1 MKITFF
7 IGGLGKGGAERVVC
21 NLSNYL
27 VSCGHEID
35 IMTIGDDD
43 NYGLDN
49 RIKRY
54 KLIQNHE
61 RKNVLIDCIR
71 RLTRLLRYLKNKRD
85 VFIVMLPFTTIL
97 LLKLRFLVKGK
108 IIASERAFP
117 SYYSKR
123 QQSQLRKLS
132 HRADA
137 WIFQTKASR
146 SWYGHSIGKAKSI
159 IIANPINENFVKDYQ
174 VQIRRKI
181 IVTAG
186 RLTEVKNHAL
196 LIEAFSKIANEFIDY
211 KLIIYGE
218 GSLRHSLE
226 TEAHELGIG
235 NRVSF
240 PGFAEWGKESYDASL
255 FVLSSNLEGMPNSLM
270 EAMALGIPCISTDC
284 EGGGAAFLIENEI
297 NGLLV
302 PVNDVNALADAM
314 RRMLNDHV
322 FAEKCGKNA
331 HDICYRLAP
340 ERIYGEWESFIK
352 EVCYKKEMI

>member
-1 MKITFF
+1 MKLTFF
-7 IGGLGKGGAERVVC
+7 LGGLSGGGAERVVC
-21 NLSNYL
+21 NLANYL
-27 VSCGHEID
+27 LLHHHEID
-35 IMTIGDDD
+35 IVTIGDSEAYQLDD
-43 NYGLDN
+43 
-49 RIKRY
+49 RIQRF

-61 RKNVLIDCIR
+61 RKNVLMDSIR
-71 RLTRLLRYLKNKRD
+71 RFVRLIRYLRKKRD
-85 VFIVMLPFTTIL
+85 VFVVMLPFTTIL

-108 IIASERAFP
+108 IIASERSFP
-117 SYYSKR
+117 SRYSKW
-123 QQSQLRKLS
+123 QQSQLRKLA

-137 WIFQTKASR
+137 WIFQTKASK
-146 SWYGHSIGKAKSI
+146 SWYGHSIGKAESI

-255 FVLSSNLEGMPNSLM
+255 FVLSSDLEGMPNALM
-270 EAMALGIPCISTDC
+270 EAMALGMPCVSTDC
-284 EGGGAAFLIENEI
+284 EGGGAAFLIENEKS
-297 NGLLV
+297 GLLV
-302 PVNDVNALADAM
+302 PKGNVEALASAM
-314 RRMLNDHV
+314 RRMLTDRQ
-322 FAEKCGKNA
+322 FAEQCGKNA
-331 HDICYRLAP
+331 HDICKRLAP
-340 ERIYGEWESFIK
+340 DKIYGQWEQFIQGISI
-352 EVCYKKEMI
+352 KKD